1 MIHGLTYRLPQ
12 RRQIKIG
19 LKGELKK
26 GKDGRE
32 YRLPQKLD
40 HFEIIKGY
48 DENGERI
55 VDTELMAELGDT
67 PTELDIRLPYDDI
80 ELVFSTFYAWYK
92 ASRCVCRG
100 DGITARYWDAEAGQ
114 YVERPCRDALPE
126 GCPIFNKGDCK
137 PNGILNVMLDNS
149 KSVGGVDVLRTT
161 SWNSIQQVVSS
172 LANIA
177 VHTGGV
183 LHGIPLKLVLRPMEV
198 QPQHSDTKQT
208 IYVVHIEARMT
219 PTELIKR
226 GVQLKSN
233 KLTLL
238 ERQMKALPPVEET
251 PEECKAV
258 VEEFPTA
265 TVIQGEMSEH
275 PDAQPFEKVPETQA
289 GLKNYNW
296 HIKGVDGTHYV
307 VQRED
312 KEDGKKHEAHEVFAE
327 LDGDTLMMAC
337 SCKDAQFR
345 GHSCIHCHALNAGLE
360 GFIEIEKG
368 G

>member
-19 LKGELKK
+19 RKGELKQGK
-26 GKDGRE
+26 GGRT
-32 YRLPQKLD
+32 YKLPQKLD

-48 DENGERI
+48 DEKGEPI
-55 VDTELMAELGDT
+55 PDTELMAELGDA

-80 ELVFSTFYAWYK
+80 ELVFPTFLAWYS
-92 ASRCVCRG
+92 ASRCQCRG
-100 DGITARYWDAEAGQ
+100 DGITAKYWDTDANA
-114 YVERPCRDALPE
+114 YVERPCRDAIE
-126 GCPIFNKGDCK
+126 GGCPIYNKGDCK
-137 PNGILNVMLDNS
+137 PHGILNVMLDNS
-149 KSVGGVDVLRTT
+149 KSVGGVDVFRTT
-161 SWNSIQQVVSS
+161 SWNSIQHIVSC

-183 LHGIPLKLVLRPMEV
+183 LHGIPLKLVLKPMEV
-198 QPQHSDTKQT
+198 QPQDVATRQT

-219 PTELIKR
+219 PTELIER
-226 GVQLKSN
+226 GARLKSN

-265 TVIQGEMSEH
+265 TVLQGKTSEH
-275 PDAQPFEKVPETQA
+275 PDAQQFEKNPKTQA
-289 GLKNYNW
+289 ELKKYRW
-296 HIKGVDGTHYV
+296 HIKQVDGTHYV

-312 KEDGKKHEAHEVFAE
+312 KDGKTHEAHEVFAE
-327 LDGDTLMMAC
+327 LDEGTLMMAC
-337 SCKDAQFR
+337 SCKDAQYR
-345 GHSCIHCHALNAGLE
+345 GRSCIHCHALNAGLE
-360 GFIEIEKG
+360 GLIEIEKEG
-368 G
+368 